1 MSTLIGLTGGIA
13 CGKSSV
19 SKYLL
24 KKGAIVVDADQI
36 ARNILAPNS
45 LGLERVLERWGQKVL
60 NVNGQVNRAYL
71 GSIVFSDP
79 KERKALEAITHPLI
93 AQESQSQIE
102 DARSKKVPLIVY
114 DAALLIEAGRSEQFR
129 PLVVVTTSEEIQKKR
144 IMDRDHL
151 TEADALARIDS
162 QLPLKDKEK
171 LADYL
176 IYNDGNWA
184 KLYQQVDELW
194 QCYVVKLQ

>member
-19 SKYLL
+19 SKHLL

-45 LGLERVLERWGQKVL
+45 LGLKRVLERWGQKVL
-60 NVNGQVNRAYL
+60 DVNGQVNRAYL
-71 GSIVFSDP
+71 GSIVFSDL

-151 TEADALARIDS
+151 TEAEALARIDS

>member
-1 MSTLIGLTGGIA
+1 MSILIGLTGGIA

-19 SKYLL
+19 SKYLI
-24 KKGAIVVDADQI
+24 KKGALVVDADQI

-45 LGLERVLERWGQKVL
+45 LGLQRVLERWGQKVL
-60 NVNGQVNRAYL
+60 DVNGQVNRAYL

-129 PLVVVTTSEEIQKKR
+129 PLVVVTTSKEIQKKR

-151 TEADALARIDS
+151 AEAEALARINS
-162 QLPLKDKEK
+162 QLPLEDKEK

-176 IYNDGNWA
+176 IYNDGDWV

-194 QCYVVKLQ
+194 QCYVVE

>member
-1 MSTLIGLTGGIA
+1 MI
-13 CGKSSV
+13 
-19 SKYLL
+19 
-24 KKGAIVVDADQI
+24 DADQI

-45 LGLERVLERWGQKVL
+45 LGLQKVLERWGRKVL
-60 NVNGQVNRAYL
+60 DVNGQVNRAYL

-102 DARSKKVPLIVY
+102 EARTRKVPLIVY

-129 PLVVVTTSEEIQKKR
+129 PLVVVTTSKEIQKKR

-151 TEADALARIDS
+151 SEVEALARIDS
-162 QLPLKDKEK
+162 QLPLTDKEK
-171 LADYL
+171 LADYV
-176 IYNDGNWA
+176 IYNDGNWT

-194 QCYVVKLQ
+194 QYYAGGL